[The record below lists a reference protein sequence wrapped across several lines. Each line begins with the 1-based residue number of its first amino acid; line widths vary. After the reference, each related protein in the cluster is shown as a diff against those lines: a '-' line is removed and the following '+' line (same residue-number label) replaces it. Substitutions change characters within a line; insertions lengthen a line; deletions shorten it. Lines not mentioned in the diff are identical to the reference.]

1 MADDLQANLQSY
13 VLQLQQVEAALTIDP
28 DNEELQK
35 LKIDL
40 EEVLTLTKDLIKQQ
54 LLEARKNSLPG
65 GSADAATLALLNDED
80 ILNPIP
86 RHDLKPGDK
95 CMAMCS
101 DDGEYYEAVIEDMS
115 EDQEQ
120 VTVKLVHNG
129 LTEVT
134 APAFIRP
141 ITKPTVKKKTEPDQR
156 HRKQTQSQREYQK
169 KKKLKKQMRYKQL
182 EEERE
187 TEKNKWL
194 AFTSKKKGGLL
205 TKKSI
210 FASPDSVTGRVGI
223 GTCGVSGLPM
233 TEFSHAEKR
242 KKGV

>member
-1 MADDLQANLQSY
+1 MADDLQANLQNY

-35 LKIDL
+35 LKNDL
-40 EEVLTLTKDLIKQQ
+40 EEVLTLTKDLIRQQ
-54 LLEARKNSLPG
+54 LLESGKGSFPG
-65 GSADAATLALLNDED
+65 GSSDPSAVLSDQDLLSGIQKNKFKVGERCMVMSSED
-80 ILNPIP
+80 
-86 RHDLKPGDK
+86 G
-95 CMAMCS
+95 M
-101 DDGEYYEAVIEDMS
+101 YYEGIIQDIS
-115 EDQEQ
+115 EDREQ
-120 VTVKLVHNG
+120 ISVKIEHNG
-129 LTEVT
+129 MMEVT
-134 APAFIRP
+134 TSSYIKP
-141 ITKPTVKKKTEPDQR
+141 IAKPNVKKKSEQD
-156 HRKQTQSQREYQK
+156 HKHKKQTQNQREYQK

-194 AFTSKKKGGLL
+194 AFTNKKKGGLL